1 MNPRDGAVR
10 LCQLIKNPDVALE
23 LKLRSE
29 VLKAD
34 VQFDW
39 LVSNI
44 ERTLGFPQ
52 ALAVEAV
59 EGADAV
65 AVLLANEHVTYEV
78 RRIFSGST
86 GTDPQG
92 GLRVLQRAAAQPP
105 QSTRTINQSADKL
118 MEEISAR
125 NPASSALSF
134 SVEPDAAPHH
144 HSDQLGGFS
153 GVSAAAMPPG
163 TTVVGTS
170 QGLVDRPPL
179 DHHAMPPNLPAPTN
193 GSPPTPNPIPPEAAP
208 DVRNAKGQFVSS
220 TSLQEALDAGDLDTL
235 RALLG

>member
-10 LCQLIKNPDVALE
+10 LCQLIKNPDVAQE

-29 VLKAD
+29 VINAD
-34 VQFDW
+34 VQFGW

-44 ERTLGFPQ
+44 ERSLGFPKS
-52 ALAVEAV
+52 LAVEAV

-92 GLRVLQRAAAQPP
+92 GLRVLQRAAAQAP

-118 MEEISAR
+118 MQEITAR
-125 NPASSALSF
+125 NPTSAALSF
-134 SVEPDAAPHH
+134 SVEAHPVAPPPG
-144 HSDQLGGFS
+144 QLGLS
-153 GVSAAAMPPG
+153 APSAAAPPPG
-163 TTVVGTS
+163 TTVVGVS
-170 QGLVDRPPL
+170 QGLVDRPPMEGL
-179 DHHAMPPNLPAPTN
+179 HALPHLPDPPSNGTTPVDPSSETN
-193 GSPPTPNPIPPEAAP
+193 

-220 TSLQEALDAGDLDTL
+220 SSVQEALDAGDLDAL